1 MTLRQTIGD
10 FLIIETK
17 LENDNQ
23 TTSGAFRVGR
33 TVHQHRII
41 YLARQQAPTARA
53 TNLVIENTRL
63 YTTYLIADRT
73 TTA

>member
-1 MTLRQTIGD
+1 
-10 FLIIETK
+10 
-17 LENDNQ
+17 
-23 TTSGAFRVGR
+23 
-33 TVHQHRII
+33 
-41 YLARQQAPTARA
+41 LARQQAPTARA